1 MMKYGIV
8 IAVAAMALTLVGTPD
23 VEARGWG
30 SWHRSLHLKIGGSN
44 YIVSNLE
51 DGTPTPAN
59 MTTTSIASGIVKGG
73 GGGIFTAQNVA
84 QGVADLENPFD
95 PRCEGTPLPIG
106 NDLVTTIVVTQR
118 DGSILSLDTEDSYY
132 CSDGV
137 TFVANIG
144 GNVLGGEGRY
154 EGASGTWEGTAQVF
168 QSRVTGTLDVDL
180 D

>member
-1 MMKYGIV
+1 
-8 IAVAAMALTLVGTPD
+8 
-23 VEARGWG
+23 
-30 SWHRSLHLKIGGSN
+30 
-44 YIVSNLE
+44 
-51 DGTPTPAN
+51 
-59 MTTTSIASGIVKGG
+59 MTNTSIASGIVKGG
-73 GGGIFTAQNVA
+73 GGGIFTAQNVG

-106 NDLVTTIVVTQR
+106 NDLATTIVITQH
-118 DGSILSLDTEDSYY
+118 DGSILSLATVDSYY

-168 QSRVTGTLDVDL
+168 QSRVIGTLDVDL